1 MMELILVRHG
11 VSEQNL
17 GDLVS
22 GGSSDPDLTSQG
34 IIEVK
39 EISHHL
45 DSNKIDI
52 VYASPLKRAYK
63 TAQLLVPGKA
73 IHQDERL
80 MEMDFG
86 SWEGKHANQLRQD
99 YPDSFDY
106 MGLFNNNYAKH
117 AQDAESY
124 NDIVKRTS
132 KFLDEIKPANS
143 QKTVMVVCHGVTI
156 RGLMA
161 AIFGLDTAEI
171 MNVKNVAFNEII
183 FDEDS
188 GWQPRLISF
197 NRPLPILIA
206 K

>member
-1 MMELILVRHG
+1 MKLILVRHG
-11 VSEQNL
+11 ISELNH
-17 GDLVS
+17 GDVVS
-22 GGSSDPDLTSQG
+22 GGSSNPNLTSQG
-34 IIEVK
+34 ISDIK
-39 EISHHL
+39 EISQHL
-45 DSNKIDI
+45 DLDKVDI
-52 VYASPLKRAYK
+52 IYASPLKRAYK
-63 TAQLLVPGKA
+63 TAQLLAPGKA
-73 IHQDERL
+73 IHQDKRL

-86 SWEGKHANQLRQD
+86 SWDGQHANELRKD

-124 NDIVKRTS
+124 DDVVKRTN

-197 NRPLPILIA
+197 NRKLPILIA